1 MNNNQINNTKKQVPT
16 GINLTEKDYLSSLLS
31 CLKEME
37 KNYVVAMTEASN
49 ENLYQQYKGIFDE
62 LSSLQR
68 ETYEMMFKCG
78 WYILEQAESNK
89 VKSKHQMLLQEYQDL
104 NL

>member
-1 MNNNQINNTKKQVPT
+1 MNNNQISNPKKEVPT
-16 GINLTEKDYLSSLLS
+16 GLNLNEKDYLTSLLT

-37 KNYVVAMTEASN
+37 KNYVVVMTETSN
-49 ENLYQQYKGIFDE
+49 ENLYQQYKHIFDE
-62 LSSLQR
+62 LSLLQR
-68 ETYEMMFKCG
+68 ETYELMFQKG

-89 VKSKHQMLLQEYQDL
+89 ISNKHQTLLQEYQDL